1 MDMDLSKLNP
11 IGFTDHGNAD
21 PEYNYDGI
29 RQDLPEFQVETKDI
43 AQEVVGLLT
52 EALETGAPVAF
63 AAGQA
68 YERNG
73 ILCVNPIGTT
83 ARNTAYGRD
92 NDDLILQVTV
102 RLDYREAKEFLDG
115 VEGRR
120 LEAEKIRTEL
130 ELAEL
135 ERKRDEVNAQIEAL
149 QSQR

>member
-11 IGFTDHGNAD
+11 VGFTDHGNAD
-21 PEYNYDGI
+21 PVYHYDGI

-52 EALETGAPVAF
+52 DALEAGAPVAF

-73 ILCVNPIGTT
+73 VLCVNPIGTT

-102 RLDYREAKEFLDG
+102 RLDYWDAKKFLDG

-130 ELAEL
+130 EIVEL
-135 ERKRDEVNAQIEAL
+135 ERQRDEATARLKVLKN
-149 QSQR
+149 RR